1 MKRIIT
7 LLTGICFALT
17 GFAQEDTVKI
27 STGDTIRVGSMI
39 IIKKGDGKTG
49 SSSNI
54 EINKRKEYKKSN
66 VTTNWWILDLG
77 MARFD
82 DQTNY
87 SSAAIQNPLTGFA
100 PGSDKD
106 WFKLRNGKSVNVNIW
121 FFMQRL
127 NVIKNVVNLKYGMG
141 LELNNYRYS
150 RQVTY
155 LTDPTKVILVDPV
168 INKYSKNK
176 LAADYLT
183 VPLMLNINFTPN
195 RKNGFGLSAGV
206 SAGYLYSSRQKII
219 SGGDGKQKEKDDFDL
234 RPFKIS
240 YVGELQLGPVKLYG
254 SLATQSMFEKGLDQT
269 PYNIGLRFSNW

>member
-7 LLTGICFALT
+7 LLTGFCIAVSAM
-17 GFAQEDTVKI
+17 AQTDTVKI

-39 IIKKGDGKTG
+39 IIKKADGKGG
-49 SSSNI
+49 SNNI
-54 EINKRKEYKKSN
+54 SINKRKEYKKSN
-66 VTTNWWILDLG
+66 VKTNWWILDLG
-77 MARFD
+77 MSRFD

-87 SSAAIQNPLTGFA
+87 SAAAIQDLTTGFA
-100 PGSDKD
+100 PGANKD

-127 NVIKNVVNLKYGMG
+127 NVIKNVVNLKYGLG

-168 INKYSKNK
+168 VNKYSKNK
-176 LAADYLT
+176 LATDYLT
-183 VPLMLNINFTPN
+183 VPLMVNFNFTPN
-195 RKNGFGLSAGV
+195 RKNGFGISAGM

-219 SGGDGKQKEKDDFDL
+219 SGADGKNKEKDDFDL

-240 YVGELQLGPVKLYG
+240 YIGEVQLGPVKLYG
-254 SLATQSMFEKGLDQT
+254 SVATQSMFEKGLDQT
-269 PYNIGLRFSNW
+269 PYNIGFRFSNW

>member
-7 LLTGICFALT
+7 LLTGFCFAMT
-17 GFAQEDTVKI
+17 GFAQTDTVKI

-49 SSSNI
+49 SNNI

-66 VTTNWWILDLG
+66 ITTNWWILDLG

-87 SSAAIQNPLTGFA
+87 GSAAIQNPLTGFA
-100 PGSDKD
+100 PGADKD

-155 LTDPTKVILVDPV
+155 LTDPTKVILVPEAV
-168 INKYSKNK
+168 NKYSKNK

-183 VPLMLNINFTPN
+183 VPLMVNFNFTPK
-195 RKNGFGLSAGV
+195 RKNGFGVSAGV

-219 SGGDGKQKEKDDFDL
+219 SGSDGKQKEKDNFDL

-269 PYNIGLRFSNW
+269 PYNIGIRFSNW